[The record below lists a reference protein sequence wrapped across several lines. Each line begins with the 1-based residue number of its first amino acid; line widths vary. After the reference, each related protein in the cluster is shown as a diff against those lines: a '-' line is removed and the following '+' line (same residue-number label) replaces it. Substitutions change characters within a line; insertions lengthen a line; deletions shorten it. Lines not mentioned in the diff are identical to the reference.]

1 MNSIDV
7 DVGGTFTDLVLN
19 YDGRQV
25 IAKAPTT
32 PHDLSE
38 CFMQAVGKT
47 AHEINVS
54 TDELLAEIDI
64 IRYSTTI
71 AMNSLL
77 QRAGPRLGL
86 LMTEGHEDAPL
97 IGRGAQWIDGTLISE
112 RRNVAVQHKPT
123 PLIDPDMM
131 LGVRE
136 RVDFNG
142 DMVIPLDEDQVR
154 DQLRRLVDRGA
165 RGIVVSLLWSF
176 KNPAHENRIKD
187 IIREEYK
194 EFHIGFLPI
203 VLAHQVVGKIGEYE
217 RTMTAILDG
226 YLQQSLQTELSA
238 TWDRLR
244 KYGYRG
250 AFLLVHNSG
259 GSADLF
265 KTSASRTFNAGPV
278 AGIIGS
284 QHLAGQLGF
293 NNVVAT
299 DMGGTSFDLGVIVG
313 AGARNYDFRP
323 ILDRWMVN
331 LTMIQSLSIGA
342 GGGSIAS
349 INREIGNRLEVG
361 PRSAGSFPGPAC
373 YDLGGTEPTVT
384 DADLV
389 LNYLDAGSYF
399 GGKMQLNK
407 SKSEKAIKQHI
418 ADPLGIDIAEAAL
431 LIREVIDNNM
441 ASAIRREI
449 HMRGHDPE
457 EFVLFSFGGAGPTH
471 VSGYLEDLTLGLIFN
486 QSPVFCAFAQ
496 SLLDI
501 IHVYEQTNRM
511 LFMAPVTGQFSTNYA
526 HFNDTVEAL
535 IERAKKDLSGEGFDP
550 DAAKY
555 LLELDLLYGGQ
566 VHEKRVQSP
575 LHAVHS
581 EADMQTVYDA
591 FEKEFTESF
600 SPLVVNK
607 PGGVLLENFVIRAV
621 LETEKL
627 PLPSY
632 TPGDA
637 DPSAAQIDERK
648 VYWDAEFGYSATPV
662 YALDALKPGNL
673 LEGPAVIQAA
683 YTTIVVK
690 PGHVFAIESH
700 GLGVIG
706 TDAGVYAL
714 LEKQMH
720 ETASD

>member
-19 YDGRQV
+19 HDGRQV

-38 CFMQAVGKT
+38 CFMEAVNET
-47 AHEINVS
+47 AQELNLGAG
-54 TDELLAEIDI
+54 ELLAEIDI

-71 AMNSLL
+71 AMNSLI

-86 LMTEGHEDAPL
+86 MMTEGHEDAPL
-97 IGRGAQWIDGTLISE
+97 IGRGAQWIDGTLVAE
-112 RRNVAVQHKPT
+112 RRNVAVQNKPA

-142 DMVIPLDEDQVR
+142 DVVIPLDEDQVR

-176 KNPAHENRIKD
+176 KNPAHENRIRD

-203 VLAHQVVGKIGEYE
+203 VLAHQVVGKVGEYE

-226 YLQQSLQTELSA
+226 YLQQSLQAELSA

-244 KYGYRG
+244 KYGYHG

-284 QHLAGQLGF
+284 RYLAGQLGF
-293 NNVVAT
+293 ENVVAT

-313 AGARNYDFRP
+313 TGARNYDFRP

-349 INREIGNRLEVG
+349 INRKLGNRVEVG
-361 PRSAGSFPGPAC
+361 PHSAGSFPGPAC
-373 YDLGGTEPTVT
+373 YDLGGTQPTVT

-399 GGKMQLNK
+399 GGRMRLDR
-407 SKSEKAIKQHI
+407 SKSEKAIKRHI
-418 ADPLGIDIAEAAL
+418 ADPLGIDIPEAAL
-431 LIREVIDNNM
+431 LIREVIDDNM

-471 VSGYLEDLTLGLIFN
+471 VSGYLEDITLGLIFY
-486 QSPVFCAFAQ
+486 QSPVFCAYAQ
-496 SLLDI
+496 SLLDL

-511 LFMAPVTGQFSTNYA
+511 LFMEPVTGRFSTDYA

-535 IERAKKDLSGEGFDP
+535 IGRAQQDLSGEGFDP
-550 DAAKY
+550 DAATY
-555 LLELDLLYGGQ
+555 VLELDLLYGGQ

-575 LHAVHS
+575 LQAVHS
-581 EADMQTVYDA
+581 EADMQTIYDA
-591 FEKEFTESF
+591 FEKEFAESF

-607 PGGVLLENFVIRAV
+607 PGGVLLENFVIRAL
-621 LETEKL
+621 LETGKP
-627 PLPSY
+627 PLPRY
-632 TPGDA
+632 RPDDA
-637 DPSAAQIDERK
+637 GAGATQTGERD
-648 VYWDAEFGYSATPV
+648 VYWDTGAGYSPTPV
-662 YALDALKPGNL
+662 YAMDALRPGL
-673 LEGPAVIQAA
+673 LLDGPAVIQAD
-683 YTTIVVK
+683 YTTVVVK
-690 PGHVFAIESH
+690 PGHVYAMECH

-706 TDAGVYAL
+706 TRDRVCAL
-714 LEKQMH
+714 LEKQLN
-720 ETASD
+720 EAVSD

>member
-19 YDGRQV
+19 YAGRQV

-38 CFMQAVGKT
+38 CFMQAVGTT
-47 AHEINVS
+47 AHEINVG
-54 TDELLAEIDI
+54 TGELLAGIDI

-97 IGRGAQWIDGTLISE
+97 IGRGAQWIDGTLIAE

-142 DMVIPLDEDQVR
+142 DVVIPLDEDQVR
-154 DQLRRLVDRGA
+154 DQLRRLVDHGA

-203 VLAHQVVGKIGEYE
+203 VLAHQVVGKVGEYE

-313 AGARNYDFRP
+313 SGARNYDFRP

-373 YDLGGTEPTVT
+373 YDLGGTDPTVT

-496 SLLDI
+496 SLLDL

-511 LFMAPVTGQFSTNYA
+511 LFMAPVSGQFSTDYA

-535 IERAKKDLSGEGFDP
+535 MERAKKDLRGEGFDP

-555 LLELDLLYGGQ
+555 ILELDLLYGGQ

-591 FEKEFTESF
+591 FEKEFAESF

-607 PGGVLLENFVIRAV
+607 PGGVLLENFVIRAI

-627 PLPSY
+627 PLPCY

-637 DPSAAQIDERK
+637 DPGAAQIDERK
-648 VYWDAEFGYSATPV
+648 VYWDAESGYSATPV

-706 TDAGVYAL
+706 TDAGVSAL

>member
-19 YDGRQV
+19 HDGRQV

-38 CFMQAVGKT
+38 CFMQAVGET
-47 AHEINVS
+47 AQELDVGAG
-54 TDELLAEIDI
+54 DLLAEIDI

-71 AMNSLL
+71 AMNSLI

-97 IGRGAQWIDGTLISE
+97 IGRGAQWIDGTLVAE
-112 RRNVAVQHKPT
+112 RRNVAVQHKPV

-142 DMVIPLDEDQVR
+142 DVVIPLDEDQVR
-154 DQLRRLVDRGA
+154 NQLRRLVDRGA

-176 KNPAHENRIKD
+176 KNPAHENRIRD
-187 IIREEYK
+187 IIRAEYK

-203 VLAHQVVGKIGEYE
+203 VLAHQVVGKVGEYE

-226 YLQQSLQTELSA
+226 YLQQSLQAELSA

-265 KTSASRTFNAGPV
+265 KTNASRTFNAGPV

-284 QHLAGQLGF
+284 QYLAGQLGF
-293 NNVVAT
+293 ENVVAT

-349 INREIGNRLEVG
+349 VNRELGNRVEVG
-361 PRSAGSFPGPAC
+361 PHSAGSFPGPAC
-373 YDLGGTEPTVT
+373 YDLGGAKPTVT

-399 GGKMQLNK
+399 GGRMRLNR
-407 SKSEKAIKQHI
+407 SNSEKAIKRHI
-418 ADPLGIDIAEAAL
+418 ADPLGIDIPEAAL
-431 LIREVIDNNM
+431 LIREVIDDNM

-449 HMRGHDPE
+449 HMRGHNPE

-471 VSGYLEDLTLGLIFN
+471 VSGYLEDITLGLIFN
-486 QSPVFCAFAQ
+486 QSPVFCAYAQ
-496 SLLDI
+496 SLLDL

-511 LFMAPVTGQFSTNYA
+511 LFMEPVSEQFSTSYEQ
-526 HFNDTVEAL
+526 FNNTVEAL
-535 IERAKKDLSGEGFDP
+535 IERARQDLSGEGFDP

-555 LLELDLLYGGQ
+555 VLELDLLYGGQ

-575 LHAVHS
+575 LQAVHS
-581 EADMQTVYDA
+581 EADMQTIYDA
-591 FEKEFTESF
+591 FEKEFAESF

-607 PGGVLLENFVIRAV
+607 PGGVLLENFVIRAL
-621 LETEKL
+621 LETGKP
-627 PLPSY
+627 PLPRY
-632 TPGDA
+632 RLDGPGA
-637 DPSAAQIDERK
+637 GATQTGERD
-648 VYWDAEFGYSATPV
+648 VYWDAETGYSPTPV
-662 YALDALKPGNL
+662 YAMDSLRPGCL
-673 LEGPAVIQAA
+673 LEGPAVIQAD
-683 YTTIVVK
+683 YTTVVVK
-690 PGHVFAIESH
+690 PGHVFAMESH

-706 TDAGVYAL
+706 TGDRVHAL
-714 LEKQMH
+714 LEKQMN
-720 ETASD
+720 EAVSD